1 MDFLASQQRCVVAME
16 ACASAHGLGREIA
29 KLGHSVRLIPPIY
42 GNRPV
47 GTAVGPARHPP
58 TAYHRSDGRLITGA
72 MAVVQNASRKGAP
85 DGCWLGRV
93 LAKKPRML
101 VAIALAN
108 KMARGLWAMITTNE
122 DFKNPTTAAA

>member
-1 MDFLASQQRCVVAME
+1 MVTGRLALRLGQRDI
-16 ACASAHGLGREIA
+16 L
-29 KLGHSVRLIPPIY
+29 RL
-42 GNRPV
+42 
-47 GTAVGPARHPP
+47 
-58 TAYHRSDGRLITGA
+58 LITGA

-85 DGCWLGRV
+85 DGCWLGRM